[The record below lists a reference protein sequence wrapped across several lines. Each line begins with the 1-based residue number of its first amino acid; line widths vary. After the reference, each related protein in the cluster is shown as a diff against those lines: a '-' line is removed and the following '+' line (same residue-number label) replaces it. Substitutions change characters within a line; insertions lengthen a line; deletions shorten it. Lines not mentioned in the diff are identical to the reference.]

1 MTVAAKGLP
10 GGIKMELY
18 QLLTYSF
25 HNRVFYPY
33 AGVPATRSVK
43 RLCNNRQARQP
54 QAMAATA
61 MLDVRMTQWKR
72 VLLWLMLAALA
83 VLVTYAGIR
92 GYLSADM
99 LFNFANSFS
108 C

>member
-1 MTVAAKGLP
+1 
-10 GGIKMELY
+10 
-18 QLLTYSF
+18 
-25 HNRVFYPY
+25 
-33 AGVPATRSVK
+33 
-43 RLCNNRQARQP
+43 
-54 QAMAATA
+54 MAATA

-83 VLVTYAGIR
+83 AVVAYAVIR

>member
-1 MTVAAKGLP
+1 
-10 GGIKMELY
+10 
-18 QLLTYSF
+18 
-25 HNRVFYPY
+25 
-33 AGVPATRSVK
+33 
-43 RLCNNRQARQP
+43 
-54 QAMAATA
+54 

-83 VLVTYAGIR
+83 ALVAYAAIR

-99 LFNFANSFS
+99 LFNFSNSFS